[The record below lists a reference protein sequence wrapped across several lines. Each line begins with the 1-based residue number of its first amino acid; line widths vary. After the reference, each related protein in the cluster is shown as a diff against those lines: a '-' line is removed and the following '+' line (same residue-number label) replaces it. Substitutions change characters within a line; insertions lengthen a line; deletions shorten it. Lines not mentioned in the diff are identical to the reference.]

1 VPVISLWPA
10 ALTIL
15 LSLVPGAAYVS
26 VINDITDRE
35 EDLAAGK
42 PNRMAGRS
50 RVYGAALVAITVAA
64 GLVFCFLWRR
74 DTLLLSVYLAA
85 WLAFSLYSLPP
96 FRWKTRGILGVLCD
110 ASGAHLFPTLVAVV
124 LTYRQANR
132 PVDPTWLGVVAA
144 WSFAYGLRGILWH
157 QLTDREND
165 QAASVR
171 TFAQRHP
178 AHVAARLGKFIAFP
192 IELIALAIL
201 FLRMQS
207 VVPPLFLAVYGI
219 LVLSRMRW
227 FGMNVVIVEPRPR
240 FLILLHEYYDVF
252 LPLGILIA
260 ASLRDP
266 RDWIVLAAHLVLFP
280 GRVTQS
286 AIDVWKLKR

>member
-1 VPVISLWPA
+1 
-10 ALTIL
+10 
-15 LSLVPGAAYVS
+15 
-26 VINDITDRE
+26 
-35 EDLAAGK
+35 
-42 PNRMAGRS
+42 
-50 RVYGAALVAITVAA
+50 
-64 GLVFCFLWRR
+64 
-74 DTLLLSVYLAA
+74 
-85 WLAFSLYSLPP
+85 
-96 FRWKTRGILGVLCD
+96 
-110 ASGAHLFPTLVAVV
+110 
-124 LTYRQANR
+124 
-132 PVDPTWLGVVAA
+132 VAA

-165 QAASVR
+165 RAASVR

-178 AHVAARLGKFIAFP
+178 PSVAARVGLFVAFP

-201 FLRMQS
+201 LVRMET
-207 VVPPLFLAVYGI
+207 VLPLVFLAVYGI

-227 FGMNVVIVEPRPR
+227 FGMNVVIVEPRPH

-266 RDWIVLAAHLVLFP
+266 RDLIALAAHVLVFP
-280 GRVTQS
+280 GRLTQS